1 MRSDE
6 VGTLHETLTMTDS
19 VTIEQRLLK
28 VDELFVY
35 RIPPM
40 KTADGHRAEL
50 WGLAKPL
57 MTCSLVVN
65 RRDDSLCLDIMAER
79 PKPNAPAGATEAYS
93 FAQSTI
99 KVDFS
104 KPGNQ
109 LEHWVVPVVDSSRY
123 FALRIRDPNTGREA
137 FIGIGFRERLDATN
151 FKMSMEDY
159 VNSLKREMKAKQ
171 MHEQYEQSE
180 KSEESGT
187 AEPLGPS
194 QFSLKE
200 GEKIHVNIKSKT
212 PRKRQPNSNS
222 GTGLIG
228 LRPPPPPGT
237 VQSATE
243 GKTSA
248 EHTTAIDAAPDGDE
262 WGDFE
267 G

>member
-1 MRSDE
+1 MAD
-6 VGTLHETLTMTDS
+6 T

-35 RIPPM
+35 QIPPM

-57 MTCSLVVN
+57 MTCSLIVN
-65 RRDDSLCLDIMAER
+65 RRDDTLCLDIMAER
-79 PKPNAPAGATEAYS
+79 PKPNAPAGAMETYS
-93 FAQSTI
+93 FAQSVI
-99 KVDFS
+99 NVDLS

-109 LEHWVVPVVDSSRY
+109 LEHWVAAVVDSSRY

-151 FKMSMEDY
+151 FRMSMEDY
-159 VNSLKREMKAKQ
+159 VNSLKRETKAKQ
-171 MHEQYEQSE
+171 MHEKYEQSE
-180 KSEESGT
+180 QEKSAESGV

-212 PRKRQPNSNS
+212 PRKRQTNSSS

-228 LRPPPPPGT
+228 LRPPPSGA
-237 VQSATE
+237 VQSPTDE
-243 GKTSA
+243 
-248 EHTTAIDAAPDGDE
+248 EPQNDNNTAAAKADDDDE